1 MKKRV
6 VVCIVSFLS
15 CILLNAQVVRTCES
29 RVVDANTGE
38 SLPMAAVRSSGGA
51 STVANADGYFKLSA
65 QSADSLTVSYVGY
78 RSQTLPVVGLSDV
91 VRLVPGNVVIGNVD
105 VSPLGKKMDGM
116 VKAAVER
123 MEANADAASNFFY
136 RQTTRVDGNMT
147 SMVEAFFNAKSA
159 FAVRDLMLITGRY
172 SDDEV
177 NGSVSFA
184 W

>member
-78 RSQTLPVVGLSDV
+78 RSQTLPVAGLSDV

-105 VSPLGKKMDGM
+105 VSPLGKRWMAWLRRLWSAWRPTPM
-116 VKAAVER
+116 
-123 MEANADAASNFFY
+123 
-136 RQTTRVDGNMT
+136 RQAT
-147 SMVEAFFNAKSA
+147 SF
-159 FAVRDLMLITGRY
+159 TGRRR
-172 SDDEV
+172 
-177 NGSVSFA
+177 GWMA
-184 W
+184 T